1 MQLTKNV
8 FLVGS
13 GEIGLSN
20 EYDCHVYLVN
30 GDNDALLIDAG
41 VGIDS
46 EKIKEN
52 VQKYVPWEKVSRVIC
67 THSHAD
73 HSGGATFFQKEGKEV
88 WLSEEEY
95 NWMNDQRDEVEWA
108 LRLAKNAGGYPEDY
122 VFTYFEPDHVMN
134 ETEMISCGA
143 LRLQPIY
150 VRGHSP
156 GMYCFLMKTDEGNV
170 LFASDFVFIH
180 GDIGLLNAPGSD
192 LASYREDIKKLSGL
206 HVDALFSGHRLF
218 LLQNGQAHIQKAIE
232 QLNKV
237 IVPSTF

>member
-1 MQLTKNV
+1 MQLTENV
-8 FLVGS
+8 YLVGS

-20 EYDCHVYLVN
+20 EYDCHVYLIVS
-30 GDNDALLIDAG
+30 DSDAILIDAG

-52 VQKYVPWEKVSRVIC
+52 VKKHVPWEKVSRVIC

-73 HSGGATFFQKEGKEV
+73 HSGGAAFFQREGKEV
-88 WLSEEEY
+88 WMSEEEY
-95 NWMNDQRDEVEWA
+95 DWMIHKQDEVELA

-122 VFTYFEPDHVMN
+122 VFTYFKPDHLMN
-134 ETEMISCGA
+134 ENEMISCGS
-143 LRLQPIY
+143 LELQPIY

-156 GMYCFLMKTDEGNV
+156 GMYCFLMKTDEMNV
-170 LFASDFVFIH
+170 LFASDFVFIN

-192 LASYREDIKKLSGL
+192 LASYREDIEKISDLN
-206 HVDALFSGHRLF
+206 VDALFSGHRLF

-237 IVPSTF
+237 FVPSTF